1 MPDIVQEPGPPAMA
15 CGAVPRS
22 PSSIPSRAQGDG
34 AITIGTAP
42 ARCRILG
49 LRGVADIRRGA
60 WNLSPVRV
68 RAGSWSGVVD
78 VMNSVSRERPY
89 VVYWNN
95 LPAPYM
101 IERFNALAD
110 RGNLDFEAWFS
121 GRDDSRRS
129 WTIDENTWRFR
140 YRYVPRVKAAGTV
153 WRLPPIVMG
162 RRPDV
167 LVSLYAEPVYLAGWA
182 TAKMLGSRTAF
193 WCVSTSDA
201 WVKRSVWKDRVKRF
215 VFPRVDATLG
225 PGETSRAFA
234 MQFGVP
240 AERAWVLHHAID
252 VDHFVSGR
260 EHALPRRE
268 TTRSDLGLVG
278 TVFIYVGR
286 LWEGKGVFHLLE
298 AFERVQ
304 REHPEPVSLL
314 LVGDG
319 PDADRI
325 ALECDRRG
333 LRNVVFAGFRM
344 LSLNA
349 LEGFEQVEYPLALPQ
364 PADIDEDRPHQT
376 QVRPRRLSARQRVLT
391 ARYKVIDV
399 DRMMEHPGPF
409 RRNWDYLHRESSTR
423 LAQPE
428 GVGEHEPLDA
438 VLRALQPRIARAHT
452 PERRGGPR
460 RPASEVD
467 RLRGQTDPRIGARPI
482 TIGGR
487 RHTVPAALTRGTSR

>member
-333 LRNVVFAGFRM
+333 LRNVVFAGFRTKDELPTFYAASDVFVFPTLGDPYGLVVDEAMASSLPVISTEAAGEIRERVFDDEEGFIVPPADADQLSERM
-344 LSLNA
+344 LA
-349 LEGFEQVEYPLALPQ
+349 LAAAPDARKRMGRSAARRMAGRNPENWADAFEQVVERLLRLP
-364 PADIDEDRPHQT
+364 
-376 QVRPRRLSARQRVLT
+376 
-391 ARYKVIDV
+391 
-399 DRMMEHPGPF
+399 
-409 RRNWDYLHRESSTR
+409 
-423 LAQPE
+423 
-428 GVGEHEPLDA
+428 
-438 VLRALQPRIARAHT
+438 
-452 PERRGGPR
+452 RGR
-460 RPASEVD
+460 
-467 RLRGQTDPRIGARPI
+467 
-482 TIGGR
+482 
-487 RHTVPAALTRGTSR
+487 